1 MNDNEIKKMNEQ
13 ISRAR
18 NSLRQ
23 LDGFSMSD
31 ECIKTW
37 KTDMLELISSAED
50 ALKFAK
56 CMLRN
61 I

>member
-1 MNDNEIKKMNEQ
+1 MNDNEIKMMNEQ

-18 NSLRQ
+18 NCMRE
-23 LDGFSMSD
+23 LDSFSMTD
-31 ECIKTW
+31 ECIKVW
-37 KTDMLELISSAED
+37 KFNMLELISNAED